1 MTNPKSSDPKSSD
14 LKSFDLKTSDLK
26 TSNSKL
32 FNPKAYEANAIQSS
46 STKRARMIGGA
57 ATAAATAVMA
67 LAFILDFNGC
77 SGNKGK
83 NVPVNSSAQSQSA
96 GNPVASSQPQLSSDS
111 KLENKVEAVIERKK
125 TIKHASIATYTN
137 SMYGV
142 SFRYPKTYTMLT
154 PEKDGK
160 ETAWPDPVA
169 MNFTEAGGQTL
180 TTLVLP
186 GTRASSY
193 FKASVIKG
201 VSAEQCGKFASTPE
215 QSEVSTNPP
224 VDATDDSIVPVKA
237 NILGVE
243 FAKAENV
250 TEQSEARY
258 YHHFENGACYEFA
271 LGVADAPGTIKP
283 MDHLQV
289 FDKLERIM
297 TTVKIKSEPAPVVAT
312 SETTTEPVPVNNSQ
326 Q

>member
-14 LKSFDLKTSDLK
+14 LKSSDLK
-26 TSNSKL
+26 NSNAKL

-77 SGNKGK
+77 SGSKGK
-83 NVPVNSSAQSQSA
+83 NVPVNSSAQSSLSQSA
-96 GNPVASSQPQLSSDS
+96 GNPVASNQPSSES
-111 KLENKVEAVIERKK
+111 KLENKVEAVIEKKK
-125 TIKHASIATYTN
+125 TIKRASIATYTN
-137 SMYGV
+137 STYGV

-154 PEKDGK
+154 PEKDSK

-201 VSAEQCGKFASTPE
+201 VNADQCSKFATTPE

-237 NILGVE
+237 NVLGVE

-271 LGVADAPGTIKP
+271 LGVEDAPGTTKP
-283 MDHLQV
+283 LDHLQV

-297 TTVKIKSEPAPVVAT
+297 TTVKIKSVPEPVVAN
-312 SETTTEPVPVNNSQ
+312 SEPVTESAPVNNPQ

>member
-1 MTNPKSSDPKSSD
+1 LKNRNAKS
-14 LKSFDLKTSDLK
+14 
-26 TSNSKL
+26 
-32 FNPKAYEANAIQSS
+32 FNPKDYEANAIQSS
-46 STKRARMIGGA
+46 STPRARVIGGA

-77 SGNKGK
+77 SSNKSK
-83 NVPVNSSAQSQSA
+83 NVPVSSTSQSQNA
-96 GNPVASSQPQLSSDS
+96 GNPVASSQPQTSSDS
-111 KLENKVEAVIERKK
+111 KLENKVEAVIEKKK
-125 TIKHASIATYTN
+125 TIKRASIATYTN
-137 SMYGV
+137 STYGV

-154 PEKDGK
+154 SEKDSK

-193 FKASVIKG
+193 FKASVIKN
-201 VSAEQCGKFASTPE
+201 VNAEQCGKFASTPE

-224 VDATDDSIVPVKA
+224 VDASDDSIMPVKA

-243 FAKAENV
+243 FAKTENV

-271 LGVADAPGTIKP
+271 LGVADAPGTTKP

-312 SETTTEPVPVNNSQ
+312 SETATEPVPANNSQ